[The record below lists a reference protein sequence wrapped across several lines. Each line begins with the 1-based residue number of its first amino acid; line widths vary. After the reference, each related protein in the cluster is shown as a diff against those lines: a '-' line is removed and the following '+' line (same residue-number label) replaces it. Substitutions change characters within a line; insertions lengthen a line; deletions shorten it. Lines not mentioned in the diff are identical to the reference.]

1 MNQEEKIEKY
11 KSKELNKYIDTL
23 ESNKD
28 FEKLKKLEATLNKRQ
43 EAIKKK
49 LVEDYD
55 NKDIEK
61 MTNEEINNFLK
72 TQDKI
77 QKYQSIQNE
86 LLETFIKKNNDY
98 GNNNLDTYGKIGII
112 IRMQDK
118 INRYLN
124 ISKNNIEIKVDDEN
138 LNDTIK
144 DLINYCY
151 LFLIQE

>member
-1 MNQEEKIEKY
+1 MNKEEKIEKY
-11 KSKELNKYIDTL
+11 K
-23 ESNKD
+23 
-28 FEKLKKLEATLNKRQ
+28 
-43 EAIKKK
+43 
-49 LVEDYD
+49 
-55 NKDIEK
+55 
-61 MTNEEINNFLK
+61 
-72 TQDKI
+72 
-77 QKYQSIQNE
+77 SIQNE

>member
-11 KSKELNKYIDTL
+11 K
-23 ESNKD
+23 
-28 FEKLKKLEATLNKRQ
+28 
-43 EAIKKK
+43 
-49 LVEDYD
+49 
-55 NKDIEK
+55 
-61 MTNEEINNFLK
+61 
-72 TQDKI
+72 
-77 QKYQSIQNE
+77 SIQNE

-118 INRYLN
+118 ISRYLN

>member
-11 KSKELNKYIDTL
+11 K
-23 ESNKD
+23 
-28 FEKLKKLEATLNKRQ
+28 
-43 EAIKKK
+43 
-49 LVEDYD
+49 
-55 NKDIEK
+55 
-61 MTNEEINNFLK
+61 
-72 TQDKI
+72 
-77 QKYQSIQNE
+77 SIQNE

-124 ISKNNIEIKVDDEN
+124 ISKNNIEIKVQDET

>member
-1 MNQEEKIEKY
+1 MNQEEKIE
-11 KSKELNKYIDTL
+11 
-23 ESNKD
+23 
-28 FEKLKKLEATLNKRQ
+28 
-43 EAIKKK
+43 
-49 LVEDYD
+49 
-55 NKDIEK
+55 
-61 MTNEEINNFLK
+61 
-72 TQDKI
+72 
-77 QKYQSIQNE
+77 KYQSIQNE

>member
-43 EAIKKK
+43 EAIKKN
-49 LVEDYD
+49 LVEQYD

-77 QKYQSIQNE
+77 QKYKSIQNE

>member
-11 KSKELNKYIDTL
+11 K
-23 ESNKD
+23 
-28 FEKLKKLEATLNKRQ
+28 
-43 EAIKKK
+43 
-49 LVEDYD
+49 
-55 NKDIEK
+55 
-61 MTNEEINNFLK
+61 
-72 TQDKI
+72 
-77 QKYQSIQNE
+77 SIQNE